1 MLYSCLDSYRQ
12 VWQMTLMQELFSDGN
27 YAVERS
33 LGYLLARSRT
43 KLARAL
49 DVELAAHG
57 ITHAQG
63 SIILML
69 ASGRYSTAAELAREL
84 YVDSA
89 SMTRIV
95 DRLQKR
101 GMLVRMPRSDDR
113 RIIDLRLTDAGRCL
127 GGTLPGLYAEVL
139 NRSFAKFS
147 AEEIRQLRLLLCKL
161 LDEPDPLA
169 GGKDEDAG
177 GPRNEEHNND

>member
-1 MLYSCLDSYRQ
+1 MN
-12 VWQMTLMQELFSDGN
+12 LMQELFSNGN

-33 LGYLLARSRT
+33 VGYLLARSRT

-49 DVELAAHG
+49 DIELARHG

-69 ASGRYSTAAELAREL
+69 AGGRFHTAAELAREL

-89 SMTRIV
+89 SMTRIL

-101 GMLVRMPRSDDR
+101 GMLTRMPRSDDR
-113 RIIDLRLTDAGRCL
+113 RIIDLRLSEEGKKL
-127 GGTLPGLYAEVL
+127 GQALPELYSQVL
-139 NRSFAKFS
+139 NRSFEKFS
-147 AEEIRQLRLLLCKL
+147 AEEIRLLRSLLCKL
-161 LDEPDPLA
+161 LDEDDPIA
-169 GGKDEDAG
+169 GTSA
-177 GPRNEEHNND
+177 